1 MFELYHPF
9 KGFIICPDINK
20 VLIIWPNTTK
30 QI

>member
-9 KGFIICPDINK
+9 KGFIVCLDINK
-20 VLIIWPNTTK
+20 VLIIQTNTTI